1 MVDWAQNISL
11 LTRGWNFG
19 VNVQGT
25 SLRAVVSSV
34 PSVRINSYAVSIIVC
49 THAYVR
55 VCLRR
60 QISVINVN
68 ITKFTDL
75 DTENESV
82 GSWQD

>member
-1 MVDWAQNISL
+1 MVDWAQNINL

-25 SLRAVVSSV
+25 SLHAVASSV
-34 PSVRINSYAVSIIVC
+34 PSVRVNSYAVSIILC
-49 THAYVR
+49 THACVR
-55 VCLRR
+55 ACLRI

-75 DTENESV
+75 DTENES
-82 GSWQD
+82 GGT